1 VHALALGEPVAAHVG
16 EGAAHEDC
24 LLIPQHSSPAQTQ
37 ELEGAQAAE
46 RGGEDR
52 SGVVEVLL
60 APAGQLLS
68 GERPL
73 GKVHLAA
80 CLRGARVGALARVV
94 KAGAGGADERPDLLA
109 LHARPPFA
117 RG

>member
-37 ELEGAQAAE
+37 ELGAAQAAE

-60 APAGQLLS
+60 APAASSSAVNGRS
-68 GERPL
+68 GTCTWRP
-73 GKVHLAA
+73 VFEV
-80 CLRGARVGALARVV
+80 RV
-94 KAGAGGADERPDLLA
+94 
-109 LHARPPFA
+109 
-117 RG
+117 